1 MTELI
6 YNIFAILGEGGII
19 WAVVL
24 LLVVLF
30 VTGLRN
36 PGFRQAAPGLMT
48 SLGILG
54 TFCGIFIAL
63 YPLDFSPGKMN
74 DSVEALLNGMR
85 TAFVTS
91 LLGIAASIIFRVLTE
106 RKPPQIPQEQ
116 REILDLLHAIYQSG
130 KATSDAL
137 ENNRRESGELLRQL
151 IANIQLARDQNV
163 SLNKHMES
171 LKKTATNINSI
182 ADELRERPD

>member
-1 MTELI
+1 MTQLI
-6 YNIFAILGEGGII
+6 YNILAILGETGII

-30 VTGLRN
+30 IAGLRN

-91 LLGIAASIIFRVLTE
+91 LLGIAASIIFRVVVE
-106 RKPPQIPQEQ
+106 RKPQEISREQ
-116 REILDLLHAIYQSG
+116 REILGHLDAIQQAG
-130 KATSDAL
+130 EAT
-137 ENNRRESGELLRQL
+137 RRESGELLRQL
-151 IANIQLARDQNV
+151 IANVKLTQDQNV
-163 SLNKHMES
+163 SLNKHVES
-171 LKKTATNINSI
+171 LKKTAANINSL
-182 ADELRERPD
+182 ADKLREELD